1 MMLIQIFDDKITKK
15 YYDIISYLN
24 NNIYCNSELIRC
36 IDLENYLNFLN
47 ENEDSNFKFFNDAVQ
62 TILVILR
69 KLYELYEMQDA
80 LDDENK
86 DIIKSYIDLYSNYI
100 INFIIKNNAKLIDID
115 ETMIYF
121 YLYFSLADKK
131 ISPMSFILDRDSKSF
146 IKKFLFVY
154 SEKINNPEEIK
165 IIFEFINK

>member
-1 MMLIQIFDDKITKK
+1 MMLIQIFDDEIAKK

-24 NNIYCNSELIRC
+24 MNIYGNSELIRC

-47 ENEDSNFKFFNDAVQ
+47 ENEDYNFKFFNDVVQ

-69 KLYELYEMQDA
+69 KLYEMHDA
-80 LDDENK
+80 LEDGNK
-86 DIIKSYIDLYSNYI
+86 NIIKSYIDLYSNYI

-115 ETMIYF
+115 ETMVYF
-121 YLYFSLADKK
+121 YLYFSLANN
-131 ISPMSFILDRDSKSF
+131 IYSPMSFILDRDSKTF

-154 SEKINNPEEIK
+154 SEKINDPEEMK